1 MFNNPRNRMS
11 FKENIQPLKSSED
24 KKLKLP
30 FILKTKKKKKSFEKK
45 FKKEKK

>member
-30 FILKTKKKKKSFEKK
+30 LTFITYKRNKSFA
-45 FKKEKK
+45 